1 MESILLSVKASLGIP
16 AEEVVFDDALMIAIN
31 TAFMS
36 LMQLGVGTE
45 TGFKITTAED
55 NWEDFLVGATDL
67 EGVKSLIVLKTK
79 LFFDPPNTSFLVEA
93 FERQINE
100 LEFRLMAQ
108 EEPPVV

>member
-1 MESILLSVKASLGIP
+1 MDSILLSVKESLGIP
-16 AEEVVFDDALMIAIN
+16 LEEVVFDGPLMIAIN

-36 LMQLGVGTE
+36 LMQLGVGVS
-45 TGFKITTAED
+45 TGFRITSPED
-55 NWEDFLVGATDL
+55 VWEDFLAGATDL
-67 EGVKSLIVLKTK
+67 EGAKSLIVLKTK

-93 FERQINE
+93 YERQINE